1 MHPCADCS
9 AYVQKKMSAPV
20 AEPSRKTALS
30 RLSQFVPRAGARY
43 AKSRN
48 FDFGP
53 DRRTNVSTLSP
64 YLRHRLLLEE
74 EVLQT
79 TLQRHSLAAASK
91 FVQAVFWRTYYKGW
105 LEQRPAVW
113 ADYRHSLVR
122 ILSELEDRADVR
134 QRYESA
140 VAGNTGIDC
149 FDAWVH
155 ELLSTGYLHNHARMW
170 FASIWVFT
178 LELPWQLGADFFYRH
193 LLDGDP
199 ASNTLSWRWVSGLH
213 TPGKTYLA
221 TAANIAK
228 FTDNRFHPEGLATHA
243 PAPKMPDVYPLR
255 HLPAS
260 QSLEASERFGLFIT
274 EEDCFPES
282 ILGTDAPAAIMGAV
296 ATRMRS
302 PLPLSDF
309 AEKFANGAV
318 SDALERS
325 SRIFAVN
332 GELTDSL
339 DWGDTLLE
347 WAKAHDFKTIA
358 TAHAP
363 VGPVAELLAEAA
375 DKLAQHGIRLLQLR
389 RPYDS
394 LVWPHARRG
403 FFKLKDQI
411 PTLIERLG
419 NDPVPG
425 AITKKAG

>member
-30 RLSQFVPRAGARY
+30 RLSRFVPRAGARY

-53 DRRTNVSTLSP
+53 DRRANVSMLSP

-74 EVLQT
+74 EMLQT

-91 FVQAVFWRTYYKGW
+91 FVQEVFWRTYYKGW

-228 FTDNRFHPEGLATHA
+228 FTDNRFHPEGLAAHA
-243 PAPKMPDVYPLR
+243 PAPKMPKVYPLEP
-255 HLPAS
+255 LPAS
-260 QSLEASERFGLFIT
+260 QWLQASERFGLFVT

-282 ILGTDAPAAIMGAV
+282 ILGAHAPAVVIGAT
-296 ATRMRS
+296 ATRLRS
-302 PLPLSDF
+302 PLPVGGLAEEF
-309 AEKFANGAV
+309 AGGAVGDAVKRTSRKFA
-318 SDALERS
+318 
-325 SRIFAVN
+325 IN
-332 GELTDSL
+332 GELTDSIY
-339 DWGDTLLE
+339 WGDTLLE
-347 WAKAHDFKTIA
+347 WAKQHHLKTIA

-363 VGPVAELLAEAA
+363 VGPVAELLIEV
-375 DKLAQHGIRLLQLR
+375 DNYLARHGIRLLRLR
-389 RPYDS
+389 RRYDG

-411 PTLIERLG
+411 PALLERIG
-419 NDPVPG
+419 DG
-425 AITKKAG
+425 TAAGEITKKAG

>member
-1 MHPCADCS
+1 M
-9 AYVQKKMSAPV
+9 
-20 AEPSRKTALS
+20 
-30 RLSQFVPRAGARY
+30 
-43 AKSRN
+43 
-48 FDFGP
+48 
-53 DRRTNVSTLSP
+53 LSP

-91 FVQAVFWRTYYKGW
+91 FVQEVFWRTYYKGW

-228 FTDNRFHPEGLATHA
+228 FTDNRFHPEGLAAHA
-243 PAPKMPDVYPLR
+243 PAPKMPKVYPLEP
-255 HLPAS
+255 LPAS
-260 QSLEASERFGLFIT
+260 QWLQASERFGLFVT

-282 ILGTDAPAAIMGAV
+282 ILGAHAPAVVIGAT
-296 ATRMRS
+296 ATRLRS
-302 PLPLSDF
+302 PLPVGGLAEEF
-309 AEKFANGAV
+309 AGGAV
-318 SDALERS
+318 GDAVKRTSRLLGRYAPRMGKATPLENDRDCARS
-325 SRIFAVN
+325 GRPRCGVAYRSRQLSSPAWHLAACAPRIFQAQR
-332 GELTDSL
+332 S
-339 DWGDTLLE
+339 DTC
-347 WAKAHDFKTIA
+347 
-358 TAHAP
+358 
-363 VGPVAELLAEAA
+363 VARAN
-375 DKLAQHGIRLLQLR
+375 R
-389 RPYDS
+389 RRYC
-394 LVWPHARRG
+394 RG
-403 FFKLKDQI
+403 
-411 PTLIERLG
+411 
-419 NDPVPG
+419 
-425 AITKKAG
+425 